1 MNRHEPGQQ
10 GGFAV
15 AQRRLRARFVVGAV
29 GALALG
35 AFSAGDALA
44 ADHAVAISGSSFSP
58 HEVTVAVGDTVTWT
72 NSDQISHTATADGGS
87 FDTGAL
93 SNTESGTV
101 TFSTAG
107 SFPYH
112 CSIHPNMTGTITVEA
127 AAGAGGGGGTATQP
141 ATDTAPASAEPASG
155 LPGAALVLLGAAV
168 LGFLIAQRRLNRG
181 S

>member
-1 MNRHEPGQQ
+1 M
-10 GGFAV
+10 GG
-15 AQRRLRARFVVGAV
+15 
-29 GALALG
+29 
-35 AFSAGDALA
+35 ALA

-58 HEVTVAVGDTVTWT
+58 REITVTVGDTVTWT

-93 SNTESGTV
+93 SNNESGTV

-107 SFPYH
+107 AFPYH

-127 AAGAGGGGGTATQP
+127 AASGGGGGTATQP
-141 ATDTAPASAEPASG
+141 PTDTEPVAAEPTSSAV
-155 LPGAALVLLGAAV
+155 GAALVLLGAAS
-168 LGFLIAQRRLNRG
+168 LGFLITRRRFARG

>member
-35 AFSAGDALA
+35 AFSAGGALA

-58 HEVTVAVGDTVTWT
+58 REVTVAVGDTVTWT
-72 NSDQISHTATADGGS
+72 NSDQMSHTATADGGS
-87 FDTGAL
+87 FDTGVL

-127 AAGAGGGGGTATQP
+127 AAGAGGTATQP
-141 ATDTAPASAEPASG
+141 ATDTEPAAAEPASG
-155 LPGAALVLLGAAV
+155 MPGAALVLLEAAV
-168 LGFLIAQRRLNRG
+168 LGFLIAQRRLSR
-181 S
+181 SS

>member
-15 AQRRLRARFVVGAV
+15 AQRRLRARYVLGAV

-35 AFSAGDALA
+35 ALSAGGALA

-58 HEVTVAVGDTVTWT
+58 HEVTVTVGDTVTWT

-107 SFPYH
+107 AFPYH

-127 AAGAGGGGGTATQP
+127 AASGGGGTATQP
-141 ATDTAPASAEPASG
+141 PTDTEPVAAEPASG
-155 LPGAALVLLGAAV
+155 VPGTALVLLGAAS
-168 LGFLIAQRRLNRG
+168 LGFLITLRRLTRA

>member
-1 MNRHEPGQQ
+1 MNCHEPGQQ

-15 AQRRLRARFVVGAV
+15 AQRRLRARFVVGVV
-29 GALALG
+29 GALVLG
-35 AFSAGDALA
+35 AFSVGGVLA

-58 HEVTVAVGDTVTWT
+58 REVTVTVGDTVTWT
-72 NSDQISHTATADGGS
+72 NSDQITHTATADGGS

-112 CSIHPNMTGTITVEA
+112 CTIHPNMTGTITVEA
-127 AAGAGGGGGTATQP
+127 AASGGGGGSATQP
-141 ATDTAPASAEPASG
+141 PTDTESVAATPSSG
-155 LPGAALVLLGAAV
+155 VPGTLLVLLGAAI
-168 LGFLIAQRRLNRG
+168 LGFVITQRRLARG
-181 S
+181 R